1 MQRRDVILGSGTV
14 AAAALAGCLGSAQQT
29 EGGAPDG
36 GSTRTIRVSA
46 AGEAEAEPD
55 LAILDVA
62 VQATGDDAASVRSE
76 LATRSEAVRTAL
88 LEYGLDEDDV
98 TTSRFYVRER
108 VDRRAME
115 GDGVD
120 PRSDEN
126 IEEYRFYEGTH
137 AFQVEV
143 HDVEAAGEVVDVAV
157 DAGADE
163 IGRLQFT
170 LSEDRRDELRDEA
183 ITEALEDARSEADHV
198 AEQIDAS
205 IVEVRTVDTSDGRVH
220 PVREDVAMAAGDGG
234 APTTSFEPGDV
245 TVSAA
250 VEVEFEMA

>member
-1 MQRRDVILGSGTV
+1 MRRREVILGSGTV
-14 AAAALAGCLGSAQQT
+14 AAAALAGCLGSAQET
-29 EGGAPDG
+29 GEDEPSG

-46 AGEAEAEPD
+46 SGEVKAEPD

-62 VQATGDDAASVRSE
+62 VQATGDDAESVRSE
-76 LATRSEAVRTAL
+76 LATRSEEVRNAII
-88 LEYGLDEDDV
+88 EYGIDEEHV

-115 GDGVD
+115 RDGAD
-120 PRSDEN
+120 PRSAEDS
-126 IEEYRFYEGTH
+126 EEYRYYEGTH
-137 AFQVEV
+137 AFRVEV

-163 IGRLQFT
+163 IGRLEFT
-170 LSEDRRDELRDEA
+170 LSENRRDELRDEA
-183 ITEALEDARSEADHV
+183 ITGAIEDARSEAEHV

-220 PVREDVAMAAGDGG
+220 PVREEVALAGGDG
-234 APTTSFEPGDV
+234 AQSTQFQPGDV
-245 TVSAA
+245 TVGAT
-250 VEVEFEMA
+250 VEVEFEME